1 MSSLFASVTAKA
13 KEKCPGL
20 EQKALAA
27 KEKAMG
33 MAGPLASKIPGVAP
47 KPAVGSGLNSAA
59 EPYYPAITDQPLGG
73 PQAAHAA
80 AGTSHPYQDHHQQQL
95 QLQSQPQG
103 APVTAG
109 GKPGSFSDKLKV
121 YGEKAKGAKELAKIY
136 VNSAKQGAL
145 TGKPP
150 ATA

>member
-33 MAGPLASKIPGVAP
+33 MAGPLASKIPAVAP
-47 KPAVGSGLNSAA
+47 KPAIGSGLNSAA
-59 EPYYPAITDQPLGG
+59 EPYYPPITGQPLGG

-80 AGTSHPYQDHHQQQL
+80 AGTSHPQQDHHQQQL
-95 QLQSQPQG
+95 QLQSQPQD
-103 APVTAG
+103 APTG
-109 GKPGSFSDKLKV
+109 GKTGSFSDKLKV